1 MIDRLDHFVLTVQDI
16 EATCRFYEQVLKM
29 KAVTFGNGRWALEYG
44 QQKINL
50 HQAGHEFE
58 PKAQHPVPGSADLCF
73 LTSVPL
79 EQVVQHVES
88 CGVAIIE
95 GPVQRT
101 GATGPI
107 LSVYLR
113 DPDGNLIELSQ
124 VHNLSDDAH
133 VDPTV
138 ARIRSLFRDREP
150 GIMGDDRYGLFSVL
164 LPLVHM
170 EDGRLGILFEKR
182 ASTMRRQANEVCFP
196 GGRTE
201 ESDESRWATARR
213 ETSEEL
219 GLPLDR
225 IQYIGDLDI
234 LLGPGRG
241 SIFPFVGYLEDIS
254 DMQPNPDEVGEVFI
268 ISLDTLLA
276 MEPAIHTTSSFMQP
290 EEDFPF
296 HLIPGGKRYPWRTGT
311 VEHLFYE
318 VEGRVIWGMTARV
331 LAHFL
336 ELIRQKG
343 IAE

>member
-16 EATCRFYEQVLKM
+16 DATCRFYEQVLKM
-29 KAVTFGNGRWALEYG
+29 NTVIFGNGRRALQYG
-44 QQKINL
+44 GQKINL
-50 HQAGHEFE
+50 HQAGREFE
-58 PKAQHPVPGSADLCF
+58 PKARHPVSGSADLCF

-88 CGVAIIE
+88 CGVEIIE

-101 GATGPI
+101 GAMGPI

-124 VHNLSDDAH
+124 ALPAKETAA

-138 ARIRSLFRDREP
+138 ATISRVLGEREAR
-150 GIMGDDRYGLFSVL
+150 IMGDERYGVFSVL
-164 LPLVHM
+164 LPLVQM
-170 EDGRLGILFEKR
+170 EEGRLGILFEKR

-196 GGRTE
+196 GGRSE
-201 ESDESRWATARR
+201 EGDESRWATARR

-225 IQYIGDLDI
+225 ISYIGDLDI

-241 SIFPFVGYLEDIS
+241 SIFPFVGFLTDIT
-254 DMQPNPDEVGEVFI
+254 DMKPNPDEVGEVFI
-268 ISLDTLLA
+268 LSLETLLSVQ
-276 MEPAIHTTSSFMQP
+276 PAVHTTSSFMQP
-290 EEDFPF
+290 EEGFPF
-296 HLIPGGKRYPWRTGT
+296 HLIPGGERYPWRSGT

-336 ELIRQKG
+336 DLIRDDLQ
-343 IAE
+343 